1 MNKLYN
7 ALVKSAEI
15 AGYQDSSQFFND
27 PKNFQPPPPPP
38 PKKTPEEVFQEAQV
52 MQIQADVA
60 MKQAELDLKRQ
71 SMLMDDDR
79 KRDEMEAD
87 LKLKARELEEKFKTE
102 IDEKAIQDSMN
113 TPRTPV

>member
-1 MNKLYN
+1 
-7 ALVKSAEI
+7 
-15 AGYQDSSQFFND
+15 
-27 PKNFQPPPPPP
+27 
-38 PKKTPEEVFQEAQV
+38 